1 MVGREL
7 FVLYSPLPRRARL
20 ALAGL
25 WGGSRGSR
33 GDRVRTHCTARTHE
47 ALHARTRDRGDR
59 GTARTQCTHA
69 LRACTARMH
78 CAYALHAC
86 TARMHCTH
94 ALRACTAR
102 VHCTHALHACTAR
115 MHCTR
120 ALHAC
125 PTPYTHAL
133 HACTARMHCT
143 HPLHACSTR
152 MPCTHALPACAAR
165 MSYTHALPAC
175 TARTHHTQALH
186 ACTRMHCTRVCA
198 CVCRGADGKKV
209 GARGAHAHLMT
220 DVARARAN
228 SACPPPLPWKEES
241 TCRRGALREPP

>member
-1 MVGREL
+1 MGIG
-7 FVLYSPLPRRARL
+7 Y
-20 ALAGL
+20 
-25 WGGSRGSR
+25 
-33 GDRVRTHCTARTHE
+33 ART
-47 ALHARTRDRGDR
+47 ALHARTRRCTRARGIEVIEAPHAR
-59 GTARTQCTHA
+59 TARTQCTHA
-69 LRACTARMH
+69 LR
-78 CAYALHAC
+78 
-86 TARMHCTH
+86 
-94 ALRACTAR
+94 
-102 VHCTHALHACTAR
+102 ACTAR

-186 ACTRMHCTRVCA
+186 ACTRMHYTRVCA

-228 SACPPPLPWKEES
+228 NACPPPLPWKEES
-241 TCRRGALREPP
+241 TCRRGALRDPP